1 MDDGRE
7 VPAPPERLV
16 YARALVTRSLALIVA
31 VVVALAG
38 AAVAKPKIALTP
50 IDGDENDEMA
60 DALES
65 AIDGAE
71 LDVTGTRSTSRT
83 LDKLNYDT
91 DLSEKQAK
99 KVSDALDV
107 DAILIG
113 TLDRKG
119 VNKVLRFRMFI
130 RGKKTRGFSVTFNN
144 PRSDRFKV
152 MLREKLVDKIEND
165 DDEKKGKKAKSRE
178 QDEDEDEDTADEDE
192 DRKGKKAKKGKKG
205 KKRKNRDDEDEDED
219 GEGGGDDEDLDEEE
233 LAAIRAREA
242 HSANRVAVRVDMGIS
257 FQNRNLSFTSRKNN
271 FPQAPNPYTNGVVP
285 GARLEAEIYP
295 LAFSNPRS
303 IAGGLGL
310 AASFDRTLSL
320 TLATSEEPGVPI
332 KTTQQQW
339 SVGARMRI
347 PFGQKVTSPSMTLL
361 VDYGARSFQ
370 SDRSGL
376 EDPASLDLPDTA
388 YKFAAG
394 GLHFRFP
401 LAKAVAFTLGGRALG
416 VLDAGDIQRPDQ
428 YGQARVFGVQ
438 AGGGLD
444 IVFAKKF
451 AVRLIGE
458 FSQFGFAFVGNG
470 AMTNSRDMDP
480 ETKDI
485 GGAADRSIGGAATF
499 GVLY

>member
-1 MDDGRE
+1 
-7 VPAPPERLV
+7 
-16 YARALVTRSLALIVA
+16 VTRSLALIVA

-38 AAVAKPKIALTP
+38 AAIAKPKIALTP
-50 IDGDENDEMA
+50 IDGDDNDEMA
-60 DALES
+60 DAVES
-65 AIDGAE
+65 AIDGVE
-71 LDVTGTRSTSRT
+71 LDVTGTRSTSRA
-83 LDKLNYDT
+83 LDKLDYDT

-99 KVSDALDV
+99 KVSEALDV

-152 MLREKLVDKIEND
+152 MLREKLVDKIDNAKA
-165 DDEKKGKKAKSRE
+165 EKSGKKAKARDR
-178 QDEDEDEDTADEDE
+178 DEDEEDTADEDE
-192 DRKGKKAKKGKKG
+192 DRKSKKAKKGKKS
-205 KKRKNRDDEDEDED
+205 KKRRSRDEDEDED
-219 GEGGGDDEDLDEEE
+219 DEGGEDDLDEEE

-242 HSANRVAVRVDMGIS
+242 HSPNRVAVRVDMGIS

-271 FPQAPNPYTNGVVP
+271 YPQAPNPYTNGMVP

-320 TLATSEEPGVPI
+320 TLSTSEEPGVPI

-361 VDYGARSFQ
+361 VDYGSRSFEA
-370 SDRSGL
+370 DRSGL
-376 EDPASLDLPDTA
+376 EDPANLDLPDTA
-388 YKFAAG
+388 YTFAAG
-394 GLHFRFP
+394 GLNFRFP
-401 LAKAVAFTLGGRALG
+401 LAKAVAFVLGGRAVG
-416 VLDAGDIQRPDQ
+416 VLDAGAIQQPDQ
-428 YGQARVFGVQ
+428 YGQAKVFGVQ

-451 AVRLIGE
+451 AVRLVGE

-470 AMTNSRDMDP
+470 AMTNSRDNDP